1 MQGHWGTL
9 FALRAALLSELLVI
23 SGSAHLRSDSRK
35 GGEQFFAYDYSQ
47 HGREWA
53 QGSCASRSRQS
64 PIDLP
69 AAAPMQ
75 GTFLYKY
82 NPITT
87 PFELINN
94 GHTYAIDL
102 MGLGVGG
109 VTYQNAFY
117 NLMNV
122 NVHSLSEH
130 AWAGVQQPLELH
142 FVHKRYDSDALLVVA
157 VGVESP
163 KITAAL
169 LAAAKAQAAKGAFL
183 ELNASQPL
191 GYQEPLASDQ
201 SFNPALQ
208 SFLKT
213 APPAVNTKVMVPADA
228 VRSFEF
234 NKFLEGAKFYEY
246 HGSLTAPPCAEI
258 VTWLVRQDTI
268 KASDK
273 QVLYLHDAVYKTT
286 ADFGNYRSLM
296 PLNGR
301 VVNMLQGIIEDLPP
315 PPGPEASLAGSP
327 QASDREFRAMKWA
340 MDAMTIAK
348 SSTDYVKDLDQ
359 RLRRAAEAHANALAI
374 RDEPLKVKGQVGA
387 GLAAPGMV
395 RNLSSPMQMKET
407 ARHMARSLAKAA
419 REEIEDAMAT
429 ISRKSKEVAMESAR
443 QAAGIV
449 AGGQG
454 MGDSMAMAV
463 AVPTRA
469 PIPNAIPPYM
479 QPHFQQSQ

>member
-1 MQGHWGTL
+1 MQGHRVIL

-53 QGSCASRSRQS
+53 AGSCASRSRQS
-64 PIDLP
+64 PIDFP
-69 AAAPMQ
+69 AAAPLQ

-87 PFELINN
+87 PTELINN
-94 GHTYAIDL
+94 GHTFALDL
-102 MGLGVGG
+102 MGLGAGG
-109 VTYQNAFY
+109 ITHQNAFY
-117 NLMNV
+117 NLMNI

-142 FVHKRYDSDALLVVA
+142 LVHKRYDSDALLVVA
-157 VGVESP
+157 IGVESP

-208 SFLKT
+208 AFLKT
-213 APPAVNTKVMVPADA
+213 APPAVNTKAMVPADA
-228 VRSFEF
+228 VRSFDF

-258 VTWLVRQDTI
+258 ATWLVRKDTI

-315 PPGPEASLAGSP
+315 PPGPVASMAGSP

-359 RLRRAAEAHANALAI
+359 RLRKAAEAHANALAI
-374 RDEPLKVKGQVGA
+374 REEPLKVQGQVGG
-387 GLAAPGMV
+387 GLDAPGEV
-395 RNLSSPMQMKET
+395 GNLNSPLQMQAT
-407 ARHMARSLAKAA
+407 ARQMARTLAKAA
-419 REEIEDAMAT
+419 REEIENAMTT

-449 AGGQG
+449 GHGEG
-454 MGDSMAMAV
+454 NSMAMAV

-469 PIPNAIPPYM
+469 PTPTAFPAPVNGPIM
-479 QPHFQQSQ
+479 QQSQ

>member
-1 MQGHWGTL
+1 MQGRWAFL

-23 SGSAHLRSDSRK
+23 SGGAHLRT
-35 GGEQFFAYDYSQ
+35 GEQFFAYDYSQ
-47 HGREWA
+47 HGKDWA
-53 QGSCASRSRQS
+53 AGACASRSRQS

-69 AAAPMQ
+69 AAAPLK

-82 NPITT
+82 NPITS

-109 VTYQNAFY
+109 ITHNNAFY
-117 NLMNV
+117 NLMNI
-122 NVHSLSEH
+122 NIHSLSEH

-142 FVHKRYDSDALLVVA
+142 LVHKRFDTADLLVVA
-157 VGVESP
+157 IGVESP
-163 KITAAL
+163 KITAAA
-169 LAAAKAQAAKGAFL
+169 LAAARAQGAKAAFL
-183 ELNASQPL
+183 ELNTSQPL
-191 GYQEPLASDQ
+191 GYQEPLASDP

-208 SFLKT
+208 AFLKT
-213 APPAVNTKVMVPADA
+213 APPAVNTKVMVPADP
-228 VRSFEF
+228 VRSFDF
-234 NKFLEGAKFYEY
+234 NRFLEGAKFYEY

-258 VTWLVRQDTI
+258 ATWLVRKDTI

-315 PPGPEASLAGSP
+315 PQAPVASMAGSP

-348 SSTDYVKDLDQ
+348 SSTDYVKDLDN
-359 RLRRAAEAHANALAI
+359 RLRKAAEAHANALAI
-374 RDEPLKVKGQVGA
+374 REEPLKVKGQVGG
-387 GLAAPGMV
+387 GLAAPGEV
-395 RNLSSPMQMKET
+395 GSLNSPLQMQAT
-407 ARHMARSLAKAA
+407 ARQMARSLADAA
-419 REEIEDAMAT
+419 REQIEDAMTT
-429 ISRKSKEVAMESAR
+429 ITRRSKEVAMESAR

-449 AGGQG
+449 GSGEG
-454 MGDSMAMAV
+454 SSMAMAM

-469 PIPNAIPPYM
+469 PPPAAIPAAMNTPI
-479 QPHFQQSQ
+479 PQQVR